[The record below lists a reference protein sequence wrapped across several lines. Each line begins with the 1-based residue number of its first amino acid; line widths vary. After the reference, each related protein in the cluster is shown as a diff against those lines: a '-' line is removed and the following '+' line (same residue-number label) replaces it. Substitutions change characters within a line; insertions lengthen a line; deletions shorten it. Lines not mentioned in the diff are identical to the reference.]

1 VGIATAFLGP
11 FPSRGGRPG
20 RASCSK
26 PGPSVVFEHPQ
37 NPAEVPLIKNA
48 VNEKAIQD
56 RERGEPDGVDISLIR
71 WMLSLSPK
79 ERLLVLQSNARS
91 IARLRALRAR
101 S

>member
-1 VGIATAFLGP
+1 
-11 FPSRGGRPG
+11 
-20 RASCSK
+20 
-26 PGPSVVFEHPQ
+26 
-37 NPAEVPLIKNA
+37 